1 MVFVFTCAQ
10 SPGFQIRFMSKCSH
24 NMSRYSHKKLGAPSP
39 NTFVIYRFCWLAIL
53 RKLDWLQILSL
64 CLSHSLSL
72 CSLYMSLG
80 WTFSFRPYTHLQQ
93 KVIYSLVLDAPVVD
107 SVSQHQCICMR
118 LRWKGG
124 KNTFTGLHRNATNL
138 TVPNSATPAELFCVL
153 SIKAVLHY
161 LYLIGSFLYFSPDAS
176 RKKSKKKRRKLRDIE
191 RSSGDS
197 DNQTS
202 NDDMAR
208 KSHIMSNEKADS
220 DNSQSGVDA
229 DSESQGSRDFKK
241 VVGED
246 QDQDGSEAQVSVRW
260 RKLNVM

>member
-1 MVFVFTCAQ
+1 M
-10 SPGFQIRFMSKCSH
+10 
-24 NMSRYSHKKLGAPSP
+24 
-39 NTFVIYRFCWLAIL
+39 
-53 RKLDWLQILSL
+53 
-64 CLSHSLSL
+64 
-72 CSLYMSLG
+72 
-80 WTFSFRPYTHLQQ
+80 
-93 KVIYSLVLDAPVVD
+93 
-107 SVSQHQCICMR
+107 
-118 LRWKGG
+118 KGG
-124 KNTFTGLHRNATNL
+124 KKTFSGLHRNATNL
-138 TVPNSATPAELFCVL
+138 TVSNSATPAELFCVL

-220 DNSQSGVDA
+220 DNSPSGVDA

-246 QDQDGSEAQVSVRW
+246 HDQDGSEAQVCVR
-260 RKLNVM
+260 